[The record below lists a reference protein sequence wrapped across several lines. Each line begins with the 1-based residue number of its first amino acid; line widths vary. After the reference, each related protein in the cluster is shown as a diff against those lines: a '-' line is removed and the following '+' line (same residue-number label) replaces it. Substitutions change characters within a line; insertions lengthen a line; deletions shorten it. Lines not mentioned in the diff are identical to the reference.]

1 MVEPFLF
8 IGGKLTGW
16 FQSHPRKGIW
26 YQWLKG
32 RILGSVGRE
41 TGPISGKFEREM
53 AFLRA

>member
-16 FQSHPRKGIW
+16 FQSHPRNGIW